1 VGELMYALINGEI
14 YTGEGIVKNKAII
27 IDGNRV
33 EALVDEIPKDIK
45 VIDLQGKIV
54 APAFI
59 DLQLNGCGGVLF
71 NDEISLDT
79 LRVMN
84 ETNIKTGTT
93 SYLPTLIT
101 TTDENIEK
109 ALKLVEENENLED
122 MGVLGLHIEGPY
134 ISIPKKGIHNPDY
147 IRVMSDE
154 IIHKIAKFGSKVTK
168 IMTIAP
174 ENAKVEHLKELKDSG
189 INLSIGHTN
198 ATYEE
203 ALEKVE
209 YFKMATH
216 LFNAMSSFTSREPGV
231 IGAIF
236 ENKSLYTGIIV
247 DGVHSHYGSVKIAKD
262 ILKEKLFLV
271 TDAVAP
277 VGTNMESFMFEG
289 NKVLYKDGKCISPDG
304 TLGGSALTMIEGVQ
318 NLVKHVGVSLEE
330 ALFMAS
336 TYPAKAIR
344 VDDKYGY
351 IKEGYIAD
359 LVVLDK
365 ELNISNMIVKGE
377 YK

>member
-1 VGELMYALINGEI
+1 MYALINGEI

-109 ALKLVEENENLED
+109 ALKLVEETDNLEE

-154 IIHKIAKFGSKVTK
+154 IIHKIAKFGSRVTK

-330 ALFMAS
+330 ALLMAS
-336 TYPAKAIR
+336 TYPAKAVK
-344 VDDKYGY
+344 VDNEYGY
-351 IKEGYIAD
+351 VKEGYIAD
-359 LVVLDK
+359 LVILDK

>member
-1 VGELMYALINGEI
+1 MYALINGEI

-79 LRVMN
+79 LRIMN

-109 ALKLVEENENLED
+109 ALKLVEENENLEEI
-122 MGVLGLHIEGPY
+122 GVLGLHIEGPY

-330 ALFMAS
+330 ALLMAS
-336 TYPAKAIR
+336 TYPAKAIK

-359 LVVLDK
+359 LVILDK

>member
-1 VGELMYALINGEI
+1 MYALINGEI

-318 NLVKHVGVSLEE
+318 NLVKHVRVSLEE
-330 ALFMAS
+330 ALLMAS

>member
-1 VGELMYALINGEI
+1 MYALINGEI

-109 ALKLVEENENLED
+109 ALKLVEENENLEEI
-122 MGVLGLHIEGPY
+122 GVLGLHIEGPY
-134 ISIPKKGIHNPDY
+134 ISIPKKGIHNPAY

>member
-1 VGELMYALINGEI
+1 MYALINGEI

-109 ALKLVEENENLED
+109 ALKLVEENENLEEI
-122 MGVLGLHIEGPY
+122 GVLGLHIEGPY
-134 ISIPKKGIHNPDY
+134 ISIPKKGIHNPAY

-318 NLVKHVGVSLEE
+318 NLVKHVRVSLEE

-336 TYPAKAIR
+336 TYPAKAIK

-351 IKEGYIAD
+351 IKENYIAD

>member
-1 VGELMYALINGEI
+1 MYALINGEI

-71 NDEISLDT
+71 NDEISLET
-79 LRVMN
+79 LRIMN

-109 ALKLVEENENLED
+109 ALKLVEENENLEEI
-122 MGVLGLHIEGPY
+122 GVLGLHIEGPY
-134 ISIPKKGIHNPDY
+134 ISIPKKGIHNPAY

>member
-1 VGELMYALINGEI
+1 MYALINGEI

-101 TTDENIEK
+101 TTDKNIEK
-109 ALKLVEENENLED
+109 ALKLVEENENLEEI
-122 MGVLGLHIEGPY
+122 GVLGLHIEGPY
-134 ISIPKKGIHNPDY
+134 ISIPKKGIHNPAY

-318 NLVKHVGVSLEE
+318 NLVKHVRVSLEE
-330 ALFMAS
+330 ALLMAS

>member
-1 VGELMYALINGEI
+1 MYALINGEI

-101 TTDENIEK
+101 TTDKNIEK
-109 ALKLVEENENLED
+109 ALKLVEETDNLEEI
-122 MGVLGLHIEGPY
+122 GVLGLHIEGPY
-134 ISIPKKGIHNPDY
+134 ISIPKKGIHNPAY

-216 LFNAMSSFTSREPGV
+216 LFNAMCSFTSREPGV

-318 NLVKHVGVSLEE
+318 NLVKHVRVSLEE

>member
-1 VGELMYALINGEI
+1 MYALINGEI

-71 NDEISLDT
+71 NDEISLET
-79 LRVMN
+79 LRIMN

-109 ALKLVEENENLED
+109 ALKLVEENENLEEI
-122 MGVLGLHIEGPY
+122 GVLGLHIEGPY
-134 ISIPKKGIHNPDY
+134 ISIPKKGIHNPAY

-318 NLVKHVGVSLEE
+318 NLVKHVRVSLEE

>member
-1 VGELMYALINGEI
+1 MYALINGEI

-109 ALKLVEENENLED
+109 ALKLVGENENLEEI
-122 MGVLGLHIEGPY
+122 GVLGLHIEGPY
-134 ISIPKKGIHNPDY
+134 ISIPKKGIHNPAY

-247 DGVHSHYGSVKIAKD
+247 DGVHSNYGSVKIAKD

-304 TLGGSALTMIEGVQ
+304 TLGGSALTMIEGLQ
-318 NLVKHVGVSLEE
+318 NLVKHVRVSLEE
-330 ALFMAS
+330 ALLMAS
-336 TYPAKAIR
+336 TYPAKAVK
-344 VDDKYGY
+344 VDNKYGY

>member
-1 VGELMYALINGEI
+1 MYALINGEI

-71 NDEISLDT
+71 NDEISLET
-79 LRVMN
+79 LRIMN

-109 ALKLVEENENLED
+109 ALKLVEENENLEEI
-122 MGVLGLHIEGPY
+122 GVLGLHIEGPY
-134 ISIPKKGIHNPDY
+134 ISIPKKGIHNPAY

-289 NKVLYKDGKCISPDG
+289 NKVLYKDGKCISPNG

-318 NLVKHVGVSLEE
+318 NLVKHVRVSLEE

>member
-1 VGELMYALINGEI
+1 MYALINGEI

-109 ALKLVEENENLED
+109 ALKLVEENENLEEI
-122 MGVLGLHIEGPY
+122 GVLGLHIEGPY
-134 ISIPKKGIHNPDY
+134 ISIPKKGIHNPAY

-330 ALFMAS
+330 AIFMAS

>member
-1 VGELMYALINGEI
+1 MYALINGEI

-134 ISIPKKGIHNPDY
+134 ISIPKKGIHNPAY

-174 ENAKVEHLKELKDSG
+174 ENAKVEHLKELRGSG

-209 YFKMATH
+209 YFKMAAH

-277 VGTNMESFMFEG
+277 VGTTMESFMFEG

-330 ALFMAS
+330 ALLMAS
-336 TYPAKAIR
+336 TYPAKAVK
-344 VDDKYGY
+344 VDNEYGY
-351 IKEGYIAD
+351 VKEGYIAD
-359 LVVLDK
+359 LVILDK

>member
-1 VGELMYALINGEI
+1 MYALINGEI

-109 ALKLVEENENLED
+109 ALKLVEENENLEEI
-122 MGVLGLHIEGPY
+122 GVLGLHIEGPY
-134 ISIPKKGIHNPDY
+134 ISIPKKGIHNPAY

-318 NLVKHVGVSLEE
+318 NLVKHVRVSLEE

>member
-1 VGELMYALINGEI
+1 MYALINGEI

-33 EALVDEIPKDIK
+33 EALVDEIPKDIQ
-45 VIDLQGKIV
+45 VIDLQGKII

-79 LRVMN
+79 LRIMN

-109 ALKLVEENENLED
+109 ALKLVEENENLEEI
-122 MGVLGLHIEGPY
+122 GVLGLHIEGPY
-134 ISIPKKGIHNPDY
+134 ISIPKKGIHNPAY

-289 NKVLYKDGKCISPDG
+289 NKVLYKDGKCISPNG

-318 NLVKHVGVSLEE
+318 NLIKHVGVSLEE
-330 ALFMAS
+330 ALLMAS

>member
-1 VGELMYALINGEI
+1 MYALINGEI

-33 EALVDEIPKDIK
+33 EALVDEIPKDIQ
-45 VIDLQGKIV
+45 VIDLQGKII

-79 LRVMN
+79 LRIMN

-109 ALKLVEENENLED
+109 ALKLVEETDNLEEI
-122 MGVLGLHIEGPY
+122 GVLGLHIEGPY

-154 IIHKIAKFGSKVTK
+154 IIHKIAKFGSRVTK

-318 NLVKHVGVSLEE
+318 NLVKYVGVSLEE
-330 ALFMAS
+330 ALLMAS
-336 TYPAKAIR
+336 TYPAKAVK
-344 VDDKYGY
+344 VDNEYGY
-351 IKEGYIAD
+351 VKEGYIAD
-359 LVVLDK
+359 LVILDK

>member
-1 VGELMYALINGEI
+1 MYALINGEI

-79 LRVMN
+79 LRIMN

-101 TTDENIEK
+101 TTDKNIEK
-109 ALKLVEENENLED
+109 ALKLVEENENLEEI
-122 MGVLGLHIEGPY
+122 GVLGLHIEGPY
-134 ISIPKKGIHNPDY
+134 ISIPKKGIHNPAY

-318 NLVKHVGVSLEE
+318 NLVKHVRVSLEE

>member
-1 VGELMYALINGEI
+1 MYALINGEI

-101 TTDENIEK
+101 TTDKNIEK
-109 ALKLVEENENLED
+109 ALKLVEENENLEEI
-122 MGVLGLHIEGPY
+122 GVLGLHIEGPY
-134 ISIPKKGIHNPDY
+134 ISIPKKGIHNPAY

-318 NLVKHVGVSLEE
+318 NLVKYVGVSLEE
-330 ALFMAS
+330 ALLMAS
-336 TYPAKAIR
+336 TYPAKAVK
-344 VDDKYGY
+344 VDNEYGY
-351 IKEGYIAD
+351 VKEGYIAD

>member
-1 VGELMYALINGEI
+1 MYALINGEI
-14 YTGEGIVKNKAII
+14 YTGEGIVKNKVII
-27 IDGNRV
+27 IKGNRL
-33 EALVDEIPKDIK
+33 EALLDETPKDIQ
-45 VIDLQGKIV
+45 VIDLQGKII

-79 LRVMN
+79 LRIMN

-109 ALKLVEENENLED
+109 ALSLVEETENLEN

-154 IIHKIAKFGSKVTK
+154 IIHKIAKAGSRVTK
-168 IMTIAP
+168 VMTIAP

-203 ALEKVE
+203 VLEKIE
-209 YFKMATH
+209 YFKMVTH
-216 LFNAMSSFTSREPGV
+216 LFNAMSSLTSREPGV

-236 ENKSLYTGIIV
+236 ENKNLYTGIIV
-247 DGVHSHYGSVKIAKD
+247 DGVHSHYGSVRIAKE

-277 VGTNMESFMFEG
+277 VGTNMKSFMFEG
-289 NKVLYKDGKCISPDG
+289 NEVFYKDGKCISPDG

-330 ALFMAS
+330 ALLMAS
-336 TYPAKAIR
+336 TYPAKAIK
-344 VDDKYGY
+344 VDNEYGY
-351 IKEGYIAD
+351 IKKGYIAD
-359 LVVLDK
+359 FVVLDK
-365 ELNISNMIVKGE
+365 ELNISNMIVKGK
-377 YK
+377 YR

>member
-1 VGELMYALINGEI
+1 MYALINGEI

-109 ALKLVEENENLED
+109 ALKLVEENENLEEI
-122 MGVLGLHIEGPY
+122 GVLGLHIEGPY
-134 ISIPKKGIHNPDY
+134 ISIPKKGIHNPAY

-318 NLVKHVGVSLEE
+318 NLVKYVGVSLEE
-330 ALFMAS
+330 ALLMAS
-336 TYPAKAIR
+336 TYPAKAVK
-344 VDDKYGY
+344 VDNKYGY

>member
-1 VGELMYALINGEI
+1 MYALINGEI

-101 TTDENIEK
+101 TTDKNIEK
-109 ALKLVEENENLED
+109 ALKLVEENENLEEI
-122 MGVLGLHIEGPY
+122 GVLGLHIEGPY
-134 ISIPKKGIHNPDY
+134 ISIPKKGIHNPAY

-330 ALFMAS
+330 ALLMAS

>member
-1 VGELMYALINGEI
+1 MYALINGEI

-71 NDEISLDT
+71 NDEISLET
-79 LRVMN
+79 LRIMN

-154 IIHKIAKFGSKVTK
+154 IIHKIAKFGSRVTK

>member
-1 VGELMYALINGEI
+1 MYALINGEI

-109 ALKLVEENENLED
+109 ALKLVEENENLEEI
-122 MGVLGLHIEGPY
+122 GVLGLHIEGPY
-134 ISIPKKGIHNPDY
+134 ISIPKKGIHNPAY

-236 ENKSLYTGIIV
+236 ENRSLYTGIIV

-289 NKVLYKDGKCISPDG
+289 NKVLYKDGKCISPNG

-318 NLVKHVGVSLEE
+318 NLVKHVRVSLEE

>member
-1 VGELMYALINGEI
+1 MYALINGEI

-101 TTDENIEK
+101 TTDKNIEK
-109 ALKLVEENENLED
+109 ALKLVEENENLEEI
-122 MGVLGLHIEGPY
+122 GVLGLHIEGPY
-134 ISIPKKGIHNPDY
+134 ISIPKKGIHNPAY

-318 NLVKHVGVSLEE
+318 NLVKHVRVSLEE

>member
-1 VGELMYALINGEI
+1 MYALINGEI

-109 ALKLVEENENLED
+109 ALKLVEENENLEEI
-122 MGVLGLHIEGPY
+122 GVLGLHIEGPY

-318 NLVKHVGVSLEE
+318 NLVKHVRVSLEE

>member
-1 VGELMYALINGEI
+1 MYALINGEI

-101 TTDENIEK
+101 TTDKNIEK
-109 ALKLVEENENLED
+109 ALKLVEETENLEEI
-122 MGVLGLHIEGPY
+122 GVLGLHIEGPY
-134 ISIPKKGIHNPDY
+134 ISIPKKGIHNPAY

>member
-1 VGELMYALINGEI
+1 MYALINGEI

-71 NDEISLDT
+71 NDEISLET
-79 LRVMN
+79 LRIMN

-101 TTDENIEK
+101 TTDKNIEK

-318 NLVKHVGVSLEE
+318 NLVKHVRVSLEE

>member
-1 VGELMYALINGEI
+1 MYALINGEI

-101 TTDENIEK
+101 TTDKNIEK
-109 ALKLVEENENLED
+109 ALKLVEENENLEEI
-122 MGVLGLHIEGPY
+122 GVLGLHIEGPY
-134 ISIPKKGIHNPDY
+134 ISIPKKGIHNPAY

-318 NLVKHVGVSLEE
+318 NLVKHVRVSLEE
-330 ALFMAS
+330 ALLMAS
-336 TYPAKAIR
+336 TYPAKAIK

>member
-1 VGELMYALINGEI
+1 MYALINGEI

-71 NDEISLDT
+71 NDEISLET
-79 LRVMN
+79 LRIMN

-109 ALKLVEENENLED
+109 ALKLVEENENLEEI
-122 MGVLGLHIEGPY
+122 GVLGLHIEGPY
-134 ISIPKKGIHNPDY
+134 ISIPKKGIHNPAY

-318 NLVKHVGVSLEE
+318 NLVKHVRVSLEE
-330 ALFMAS
+330 ALLMAS
-336 TYPAKAIR
+336 TYPAKAIK

-351 IKEGYIAD
+351 IKENYIAD
-359 LVVLDK
+359 LVILDK

>member
-1 VGELMYALINGEI
+1 MYALINGEI

-27 IDGNRV
+27 INGNKIK
-33 EALVDEIPKDIK
+33 ALVDDIPKDIQI
-45 VIDLQGKIV
+45 IDLQGKII

-109 ALKLVEENENLED
+109 ALKLVEETDNLENL
-122 MGVLGLHIEGPY
+122 GVLGLHIEGPY
-134 ISIPKKGIHNPDY
+134 ISITKKGIHNPNY
-147 IRVMSDE
+147 IRIMSDE
-154 IIHKIAKFGSKVTK
+154 IIHKIARFGSKVTK

-203 ALEKVE
+203 VLEKVE

-216 LFNAMSSFTSREPGV
+216 LFNAMSSFSSREPGA

-247 DGVHSHYGSVKIAKD
+247 DGVHSHYGSVKVAKD

-330 ALFMAS
+330 ALLMAS
-336 TYPAKAIR
+336 TYPAKAVK
-344 VDDKYGY
+344 VDNEYGY
-351 IKEGYIAD
+351 VKKGYIAD

>member
-1 VGELMYALINGEI
+1 MYALINGEI

-71 NDEISLDT
+71 NDEISLET
-79 LRVMN
+79 LRIMN

-109 ALKLVEENENLED
+109 ALKLVEENENLEEI
-122 MGVLGLHIEGPY
+122 GVLGLHIEGPY
-134 ISIPKKGIHNPDY
+134 ISIPKKGIHNPAY

-203 ALEKVE
+203 VLEKVE

-318 NLVKHVGVSLEE
+318 NLVKYVGVSLEE
-330 ALFMAS
+330 ALLMAS
-336 TYPAKAIR
+336 TYPAKAVK
-344 VDDKYGY
+344 VDNEYGY
-351 IKEGYIAD
+351 VKEGYIAD
-359 LVVLDK
+359 LVILDK